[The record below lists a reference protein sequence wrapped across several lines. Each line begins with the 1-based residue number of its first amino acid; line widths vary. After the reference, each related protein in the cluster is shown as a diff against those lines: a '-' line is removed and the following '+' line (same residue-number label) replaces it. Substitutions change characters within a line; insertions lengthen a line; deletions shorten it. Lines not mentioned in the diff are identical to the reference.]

1 MHQNPV
7 YHLDGGIKEDRK
19 WQARWEKLV
28 WLETQRYD
36 TPYGQVGEKL
46 ISIIAVELGGIL
58 DQKWNAEQVIVFQ

>member
-1 MHQNPV
+1 MEVLVVINIV
-7 YHLDGGIKEDRK
+7 
-19 WQARWEKLV
+19 EKKCIVVCLP
-28 WLETQRYD
+28 TQRYD